1 MITDAADRH
10 PLAHLLAS
18 HGAGAESYLLRVAKQ
33 HQAMGFGPLANRR
46 EKLSRWLSGVY
57 TPSYHTQLA
66 MAAIEGI
73 GPEAVHE
80 HGWPGWLTL
89 AVRADRTVLMAPWT
103 TQSTVTAL
111 EITGG
116 MVDRRAFMITT
127 TGTLG
132 AVVAQWSAAAPA
144 GAAARAG
151 RRINGQVPALF
162 EARLDG
168 LRRLDDQIGSGQVYA
183 AARAETR
190 LITKT
195 ISQTS
200 YTEVVGR
207 RLYACAAEASRSAG
221 WTAYDSGRLAA
232 AELHYI
238 AALRCAADADDPV
251 TSANIL
257 AFWAIG
263 LYSNNNAP
271 GAVGL
276 IDAALAQSSKIDSK
290 RMISMLHARAC
301 RAHARAGDARAAN
314 RSADAALATYEKA
327 KPIEEDPACIYW
339 YNLGEVHQ
347 LLGSSSLN
355 LGHPRRALEHFQAAS
370 ESAGV
375 GSAEQYDADSFPR
388 GHAIYLARLAEAQ
401 QALGD
406 VDAAVSTAHQAV
418 ECMGGVTSARG
429 SKTLDDLRRKLTS
442 RSAVPGV
449 RDFLE
454 YTV

>member
-1 MITDAADRH
+1 VIADAADRH

-18 HGAGAESYLLRVAKQ
+18 RGTSAESYLLRVAER
-33 HQAMGFGPLANRR
+33 HQAMGFGPMASRR
-46 EKLSRWLSGVY
+46 EKLSRWLSGLY
-57 TPSYHTQLA
+57 SPSYQTQLA

-73 GPEAVHE
+73 GPEAVHQ

-89 AVRADRTVLMAPWT
+89 AVRVDRTVLTAPWT
-103 TQSTVTAL
+103 TENTVTAL

-116 MVDRRAFMITT
+116 MVDRRSFMITT

-144 GAAARAG
+144 GAAVRAG
-151 RRINGQVPALF
+151 RRINEKVPALF
-162 EARLDG
+162 EGQLDG

-183 AARAETR
+183 VARAATR
-190 LITKT
+190 LITTT
-195 ISQTS
+195 ISEAS
-200 YTEVVGR
+200 YTEAVGR
-207 RLYACAAEASRSAG
+207 RLNSCAGEASRQAG
-221 WTAYDSGRLAA
+221 WTAYDRGQLAA
-232 AELHYI
+232 AELHYTTG
-238 AALRCAADADDPV
+238 LRCTADANDPV

-263 LYSNNNAP
+263 LYSNKNAR

-276 IDAALAQSSKIDSK
+276 IEAALAQSSKIGSK

-314 RSADAALATYEKA
+314 RSADAALAAYA
-327 KPIEEDPACIYW
+327 QASPIEEDPACVYW

-355 LGHPRRALEHFQAAS
+355 LNHPRRALEHFQAAS
-370 ESAGV
+370 DSADV
-375 GSAEQYDADSFPR
+375 GRGEQYDADSFPR
-388 GHAIYLARLAEAQ
+388 GNAIYLARLAEAQ
-401 QALGD
+401 LALGD
-406 VDAAVSTAHQAV
+406 VDAAVATAHKAV

-429 SKTLDDLRRKLTS
+429 SKTLDELRDKLAS
-442 RSAVPGV
+442 RSGIPEV
-449 RDFLE
+449 RDFLA